1 MRFVRSENNGKAAMQ
16 HGVYLYFSME
26 GGMIERYYDQRMDD
40 VVLMLDPVVKIR
52 KDSGITKNDIIFS
65 PGATWELRKMDDVVI
80 ERPPEI
86 SLMGVNED
94 KLLRDEISQTLALG
108 EYIQGQPQ
116 APDEPLGK
124 VAVLLGQS
132 NLRLSMNAQNIAVA
146 LTTVANI
153 LIQLNQEFIGED
165 KLYRLVGK
173 SVDFKE
179 FKKNDKK
186 VVVDAI
192 VEVEPVFPPDKT
204 TRLNQVLLMYD
215 NLLHRISRIRIILK
229 KLNVG

>member
-1 MRFVRSENNGKAAMQ
+1 
-16 HGVYLYFSME
+16 
-26 GGMIERYYDQRMDD
+26 
-40 VVLMLDPVVKIR
+40 
-52 KDSGITKNDIIFS
+52 
-65 PGATWELRKMDDVVI
+65 MDDVVI